1 MRGRF
6 GSMGAG
12 YVDSLP
18 LERAS
23 RNPHF
28 REYPPGVANERVE
41 MPVVFGMVDFLLYV
55 LAIYPLASAYQA
67 CFFLWALPIPLG
79 FLSAVMPVG
88 PASALYWRRT
98 HPSKPAART
107 QSLDEIERGLIS
119 RRQRM
124 QELEADTVHVEAELT
139 RELPKAGDLHFAF
152 ETQIRQARQ
161 ARDRIHA
168 EIVRI
173 DIELAKLRML

>member
-1 MRGRF
+1 MKGRF
-6 GSMGAG
+6 RSMGFG
-12 YVDSLP
+12 NGDSLP
-18 LERAS
+18 LEHAS
-23 RNPHF
+23 RNPYY

-41 MPVVFGMVDFLLYV
+41 MPVVLGMVDFVLYV

-88 PASALYWRRT
+88 PASAWYWRRT
-98 HPSKPAART
+98 HPRQRTARLE
-107 QSLDEIERGLIS
+107 SLEEIERGLIA

-124 QELEADTVHVEAELT
+124 QELEAETVSVEAELT

-152 ETQIRQARQ
+152 EVQIRQARQ
-161 ARDRIHA
+161 ARERVHA